1 MARLTRVALL
11 ALLTTVVSAQLN
23 DDARALLQEVATSAL
38 AAKSWRAEGVRI
50 DELTAPGIHVLGEI
64 HFHVAVNGRSYL
76 RWESTADASGA
87 EGDLTVCDGADHWT
101 YHSPGVVFDR
111 NAIGVS
117 PCVEPP
123 ILAWDRLPD
132 NLLSATVIG
141 QDLLQFGGGLRECEV
156 VRAEYAA
163 PEVVGNA
170 PAVRRTARTMCIDTS
185 NKFILRDHLELAAP
199 GSDAHSSTTI
209 TYSNYERNP
218 ELPRDTFQFQVP
230 TGTFQDTGPYL
241 DGDDPVAE
249 DGVYRMGGNVGGPE
263 LIYNTEPSYT
273 PEARKAGISG
283 IVLLSLIVDA
293 DGKPRN
299 VSVVRGLDHGL
310 DEKALE
316 VVQTWRFRAGMRNG
330 VPVAVGGVVVA
341 VSFRLR

>member
-1 MARLTRVALL
+1 MARLTRVALP
-11 ALLTTVVSAQLN
+11 ALLTIVASAQPH
-23 DDARALLQEVATSAL
+23 DTAHALLQDIATSVR
-38 AAKSWRAEGVRI
+38 AAKSWRAEGVKI

-64 HFHVAVNGRSYL
+64 HFHVAVNGSYL
-76 RWESTADASGA
+76 RWESKADASEA

-123 ILAWDRLPD
+123 ILAWDRLSD

-141 QDLLQFGGGLRECEV
+141 HYLLQFRGGLRECEV
-156 VRAEYAA
+156 VSAEYAA
-163 PEVVGNA
+163 PEVVDNA
-170 PAVRRTARTMCIDTS
+170 PALSRTARTMCIDTS

-199 GSDAHSSTTI
+199 GSGAYSSTTI

-230 TGTFQDTGPYL
+230 TGTFQDPGPYL
-241 DGDDPVAE
+241 DRDDPVAE
-249 DGVYRMGGNVGGPE
+249 DGVYRMGGNVGGPQ

-299 VSVVRGLDHGL
+299 VSVVRGLDHSL

-316 VVQTWRFRAGMRNG
+316 VVQTWRFRAGMRHG
-330 VPVAVGGVVVA
+330 VPVAVGGIVVA
-341 VSFRLR
+341 VSFRLP